1 MNNFIDGTWR
11 PAYDGEEMDKY
22 NPSTGEFLEKM
33 PASKRED
40 VDAAIDAAEESFDGW
55 SSIGSVARSKIIY
68 RAGELIAKDRK
79 NLENIL
85 ILENGKIPIEA
96 RQEVDGVLD
105 QLQYYA
111 EFSRKIT
118 GDIVEGDSNTRR
130 IFQYKIPYGVVVAI
144 TPWNFPAGMVA
155 RKLAPALLTGN
166 TVVLKP
172 SSDTPASAEF
182 IVRKFI
188 EAGIPKGVLNFLTG
202 KGSEVGDYIIAHP
215 KVSLITMTGS
225 TATGQRIMQK
235 ASNNMAKLILELG
248 GKAPFM
254 IWKDANLD
262 NALKAFAWA
271 KLWNSGQSCVAAERL
286 YVHADVYD
294 SFVKRAVSLM
304 KSIVVGNP
312 ETSDMGP
319 LINHQALEN
328 TEKYIS
334 DSILAGLKVIAGGKR
349 PNVPGKFKNGYF
361 LEPTLI
367 EGAEESS
374 RIFRDE
380 IFGPVIGVRKVN
392 DEDEMISEANN
403 SRYGLASY
411 LFTEDQKLIFRASD
425 RIRFGELYVNQP
437 GPESSQGYHTGFRL
451 TGQGGEGSRHGIEEY
466 VKLKN
471 VYVDYSGRVDIESIR
486 KDLFTGL

>member
-1 MNNFIDGTWR
+1 
-11 PAYDGEEMDKY
+11 MDKY
-22 NPSTGEFLEKM
+22 NPSTGELLEKM
-33 PASKRED
+33 PASKKED
-40 VDAAIDAAEESFDGW
+40 VNAAIDAAEESFGTW
-55 SSIGSVARSKIIY
+55 SSIGSVARSRIIY
-68 RAGELIAKDRK
+68 RTVDLIAKDRK
-79 NLENIL
+79 TLENIL
-85 ILENGKIPIEA
+85 VTENGKITIEA

-111 EFSRKIT
+111 EFARKIT
-118 GDIVEGDSNTRR
+118 GDIVEGDSSTRR
-130 IFQYKIPYGVVVAI
+130 IFQYKVPYGVVVAI

-172 SSDTPASAEF
+172 SSDTPGSAEF

-202 KGSEVGDYIIAHP
+202 KGSEIGDYIVAHP

-225 TATGQRIMQK
+225 TSTGQRIMQK

-254 IWKDANLD
+254 VWKDANIE

-286 YVHADVYD
+286 YVHSDVYD
-294 SFVKRAVSLM
+294 SFVRKAASLM
-304 KSIVVGNP
+304 KAIVVGNP

-319 LINHQALEN
+319 LINRQALESN
-328 TEKYIS
+328 EKFIS
-334 DSILAGLKVIAGGKR
+334 DSSSAGMKVIAGGKR
-349 PNVPGKFKNGYF
+349 PKLSGKFSNGYF
-361 LEPTLI
+361 LQPTLI
-367 EGAEESS
+367 EGGEESS
-374 RIFRDE
+374 KIFREE
-380 IFGPVIGVRKVN
+380 IFGPVIGVRKIS
-392 DEDEMISEANN
+392 DEDELISEAND
-403 SRYGLASY
+403 SKYGLASY

-425 RIRFGELYVNQP
+425 EIRFGELYVNQT

-451 TGQGGEGSRHGIEEY
+451 TGQAGEGSKYGIEEY

-471 VYVDYSGRVDIESIR
+471 IYVDYSGKVNVESVR